1 MTDLKVRT
9 EGVQLE
15 TWPNPLP
22 DLYAGEPVMLTT
34 ASPSTAGKVIIEG
47 RLSGKP
53 WSTTLE
59 LADATEGSG
68 VSKIWARSKIASVE
82 GTRYT
87 GAKEG
92 DVDAQVLTI
101 ALDHHLVS
109 RMTSLVAVDVTPS
122 RPSDATLESQAMP
135 TNLPHGWNFEKVF
148 GTDVDD
154 PTIETMIDARAL
166 VQLASLDKP
175 ATVAGG
181 EGVALPQTDAGTLL
195 SVVLGVL
202 LVAAGVWGFLLLRL
216 RRVWL

>member
-1 MTDLKVRT
+1 
-9 EGVQLE
+9 
-15 TWPNPLP
+15 
-22 DLYAGEPVMLTT
+22 
-34 ASPSTAGKVIIEG
+34 
-47 RLSGKP
+47 
-53 WSTTLE
+53 
-59 LADATEGSG
+59 
-68 VSKIWARSKIASVE
+68 
-82 GTRYT
+82 
-87 GAKEG
+87 
-92 DVDAQVLTI
+92 
-101 ALDHHLVS
+101 
-109 RMTSLVAVDVTPS
+109 MTSLVAVDVTPS